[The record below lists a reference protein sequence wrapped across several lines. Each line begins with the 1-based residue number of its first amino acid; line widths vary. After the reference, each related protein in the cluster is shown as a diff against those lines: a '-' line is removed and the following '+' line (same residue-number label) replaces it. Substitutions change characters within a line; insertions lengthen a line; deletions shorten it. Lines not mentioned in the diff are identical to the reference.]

1 MDSCTPGKVFLINR
15 QTGMNIT
22 LVYESTEYQNAT
34 AMLLDDA
41 GFTVNQA
48 LPLYSPWLQTSKM
61 QPPDILVISVTRP
74 DQDLLQQL
82 SILKQSALCP
92 VIVLSPDA
100 KADITRETILAGA
113 DTCITGKI
121 SADRIQS
128 FIEVACIR
136 FEMTR
141 NLYNEINELKEQ
153 IESLENQL
161 SDRRDIDRA
170 KGLLMKS
177 YKMTEEAAYSALRHM
192 AMDSGNKLGE
202 VARNLISMSKLLN

>member
-1 MDSCTPGKVFLINR
+1 
-15 QTGMNIT
+15 MNIT

-48 LPLYSPWLQTSKM
+48 LPLHSPWFQTAKM
-61 QPPDILVISVTRP
+61 QPPDILVIAVTRP

-82 SILKQSALCP
+82 GILKKEALCP
-92 VIVLSPDA
+92 VIVLSPHA

-141 NLYNEINELKEQ
+141 NLIDEINDLKEQ
-153 IESLENQL
+153 IESLESRL

-177 YKMTEEAAYSALRHM
+177 YKMTEEDAYTALRRM

-202 VARNLISMSKLLN
+202 VARNLISMTKVLN